1 VLVPDRTIQDL
12 ADRYGDAWHSHDP
25 DAIVALHT
33 DDTVFHMHVGDEPAR
48 GRAAVRETF
57 AQILAQWPD
66 LHFHPVALR
75 FGDDFWVAEW
85 RMTATGAEGGA
96 RMDADAIDVITVE
109 NGLVKTKDTYLDAIT
124 IQQQIADVQEVAA

>member
-1 VLVPDRTIQDL
+1 MPDPIRDL
-12 ADRYGDAWHSHDP
+12 ADRYADAWHSHDP
-25 DAIVALHT
+25 GAIVALHT
-33 DDTVFHMHVGDEPAR
+33 DDTKFQLHVGDDPAR

-85 RMTATGAEGGA
+85 RMTATHAESGA
-96 RMDADAIDVITVE
+96 RMDAEAVDVITVE
-109 NGLVKTKDTYLDAIT
+109 DGLVKTKDTYLDAIT
-124 IQQQIADVQEVAA
+124 IQQQLATAAEVAA